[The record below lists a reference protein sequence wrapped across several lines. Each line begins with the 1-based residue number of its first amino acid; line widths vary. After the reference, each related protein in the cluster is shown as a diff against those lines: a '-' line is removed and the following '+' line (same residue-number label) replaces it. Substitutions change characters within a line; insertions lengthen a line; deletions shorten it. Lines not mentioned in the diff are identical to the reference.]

1 MTDSAQ
7 GIPVWD
13 LPASP
18 GCLTTP
24 SLQRMRTRMTPIEKI
39 RNIAIIAH
47 VDHGKTTLVDAMFKG
62 AHMFRDNQRVQER
75 AMDSNDQERER
86 GITILA
92 KTTSLHWG
100 GYRFNIVDTPG
111 HADFGGEVERVLSMV
126 DSVLLVVDAFD
137 GPMPQT
143 KFVTRKALALGLRPI
158 VVINKVDRPGAR
170 PLWAQDAVLD
180 LLIELGATE
189 EQLDFPCVFASAKE
203 GYAMMDI
210 NDPSET
216 LDPLFDTIVKC
227 VPAPTGDPEAPL
239 QMLLT
244 LMDWSDFVGQI
255 GIGRIVNGTI
265 RVGETVS
272 IVKRDGSIQTNRV
285 TQLYGFE
292 GLTRIQLQEAGAGE
306 IIALAGIPEIR
317 VGETIASLTDPKAL
331 EYVDID
337 EPTISMMFMV
347 NTGPFSGQDGKHVQS
362 RRIRERL
369 TKELQHNV
377 ALRVEDT
384 DSPDCWKVSGRG
396 ELHLSVLIETMR
408 REGFELCVSRPEVIL
423 HVDEATGEKL
433 EPYEDVTI
441 DIPEA
446 YMGVTMEHMGN
457 RKAEMQDMGNEGG
470 RLRLHFKIPS
480 RGLIGFRSEFMTD
493 TRGEG
498 ILHSLF
504 SHYGPYKGE
513 LPGRKNGVLISM
525 DACDAVGFALMN
537 LEERGVIFIH
547 PQTKCYEGMIVGEHA
562 RENDLV
568 VNVGKAKK
576 LSNMRASGSDEAT
589 RLTPP
594 REHTLEQALEYI
606 ELDELVEVT
615 PNFIR
620 MRKRVLD
627 SNDRKKSEKRSEA

>member
-1 MTDSAQ
+1 
-7 GIPVWD
+7 
-13 LPASP
+13 
-18 GCLTTP
+18 
-24 SLQRMRTRMTPIEKI
+24 MTPLEKI
-39 RNIAIIAH
+39 RNLAIIAH
-47 VDHGKTTLVDAMFKG
+47 VDHGKTTLVDALFKG

-170 PLWAQDAVLD
+170 PVWSQDQVFD

-189 EQLDFPCVFASAKE
+189 EQLDFPCVFASAKL
-203 GYAMMDI
+203 GYAMLDM
-210 NDPSET
+210 NDPSDS
-216 LDPLFDTIVKC
+216 LDPLFDAIVKHC
-227 VPAPTGDPEAPL
+227 PHPTGSPEAPL
-239 QMLLT
+239 QMLVT

-255 GIGRIVNGTI
+255 GIGRIVNGRI
-265 RVGETVS
+265 HVGDSVAL
-272 IVKRDGSIQTNRV
+272 IKRDGTIQQQKI

-292 GLTRIQLQEAGAGE
+292 GLNRIQLTEGSAGE
-306 IIALAGIPEIR
+306 IVAIAGIEDIR
-317 VGETIASLTDPKAL
+317 VGETIADASNPTAL

-347 NTGPFSGQDGKHVQS
+347 NAGPFAGQDGKYIQS

-369 TKELQHNV
+369 QKELQHNV

-384 DSPDCWKVSGRG
+384 DSPDSFKVSGRG
-396 ELHLSVLIETMR
+396 ELHLSVLIESMR

-423 HVDEATGEKL
+423 HYNEQGEKM

-480 RGLIGFRSEFMTD
+480 RGLIGFRNEFMTD

-498 ILHSLF
+498 IIHSLF
-504 SHYGPYKGE
+504 SHYGPHKGE
-513 LPGRKNGVLISM
+513 LTSRKNGVLISM
-525 DACDAVGFALMN
+525 ETCESVGFALMN
-537 LEERGVIFIH
+537 LEERGVIFIQ
-547 PQTKCYEGMIVGEHA
+547 PGTKCYEGMIVGEHA

-568 VNVGKAKK
+568 VNVAKAKK
-576 LSNMRASGSDEAT
+576 LSNMRSSGSDEAT
-589 RLTPP
+589 RITPP

-606 ELDELVEVT
+606 EPDELVEVT

-627 SNDRKKSEKRSEA
+627 TNERKKSEKRADA

>member
-1 MTDSAQ
+1 
-7 GIPVWD
+7 
-13 LPASP
+13 
-18 GCLTTP
+18 
-24 SLQRMRTRMTPIEKI
+24 MTPLEKI
-39 RNIAIIAH
+39 RNLAIIAH
-47 VDHGKTTLVDAMFKG
+47 VDHGKTTLVDALFKG
-62 AHMFRDNQRVQER
+62 AHMFRDNQRIQER

-143 KFVTRKALALGLRPI
+143 KFVTRKALALGLRPL
-158 VVINKVDRPGAR
+158 VVINKIDRPGAR
-170 PLWAQDAVLD
+170 PVWSQDQVFD

-189 EQLDFPCVFASAKE
+189 EQLDFPCVFASAKL
-203 GYAMMDI
+203 GYAMLDM
-210 NDPSET
+210 NDASET
-216 LDPLFDTIVKC
+216 LDPLFDTIVKHC
-227 VPAPTGDPEAPL
+227 PHPTGSPDAPL
-239 QMLLT
+239 QMLVT

-255 GIGRIVNGTI
+255 GIGRIVNGRI
-265 RVGETVS
+265 HVGDSVAL
-272 IVKRDGSIQTNRV
+272 IKRDGTIQQQKI

-292 GLTRIQLQEAGAGE
+292 GLSRIQLEEGSAGE
-306 IIALAGIPEIR
+306 IVAIAGIEDIR
-317 VGETIASLTDPKAL
+317 VGETIADSASPVAL

-347 NTGPFSGQDGKHVQS
+347 NAGPFAGQDGKYIQS

-369 TKELQHNV
+369 QKELQHNV

-384 DSPDCWKVSGRG
+384 DSPDSFKVSGRG
-396 ELHLSVLIETMR
+396 ELHLSVLIESMR

-423 HVDEATGEKL
+423 RFNDKGEKL

-480 RGLIGFRSEFMTD
+480 RGLIGFRNEFMTD

-498 ILHSLF
+498 IIHSLF
-504 SHYGPYKGE
+504 SHYGPHKGE
-513 LPGRKNGVLISM
+513 LTSRKNGVLISM
-525 DACDAVGFALMN
+525 ETCESVGFALMN
-537 LEERGVIFIH
+537 LEERGVIFIQ
-547 PQTKCYEGMIVGEHA
+547 PGTRCYEGMVVGEHA

-568 VNVGKAKK
+568 VNVAKAKK
-576 LSNMRASGSDEAT
+576 LSNMRSSGSDEAT
-589 RLTPP
+589 RITPP

-606 ELDELVEVT
+606 EPDELVEVT

-627 SNDRKKSEKRSEA
+627 TNERKKSEKRAEA

>member
-1 MTDSAQ
+1 M
-7 GIPVWD
+7 
-13 LPASP
+13 SP
-18 GCLTTP
+18 L
-24 SLQRMRTRMTPIEKI
+24 EKI
-39 RNIAIIAH
+39 RNLAIIAH
-47 VDHGKTTLVDAMFKG
+47 VDHGKTTLVDALFKG

-170 PLWAQDAVLD
+170 PVWSQDQVFD

-189 EQLDFPCVFASAKE
+189 EQLDFPCVFASAKL
-203 GYAMMDI
+203 GYAMLDM
-210 NDPSET
+210 NDASEN
-216 LDPLFDTIVKC
+216 LDPLFDTIVKHC
-227 VPAPTGDPEAPL
+227 PHPTGSPDAPL
-239 QMLLT
+239 QMLVT

-255 GIGRIVNGTI
+255 GIGRIVNGRI
-265 RVGETVS
+265 KVGETVAL
-272 IVKRDGSIQTNRV
+272 VKRDGSIQQHKV

-292 GLTRIQLQEAGAGE
+292 GLSRIQQAEASAGE
-306 IIALAGIPEIR
+306 IVALAGITDIR
-317 VGETIASLTDPKAL
+317 VGETIADLASPAAL

-347 NTGPFSGQDGKHVQS
+347 NAGPFAGQDGKHVQS

-369 TKELQHNV
+369 QKELQHNV

-384 DSPDCWKVSGRG
+384 DSPDSFKVSGRG

-423 HVDEATGEKL
+423 HTDPETGEKL

-446 YMGVTMEHMGN
+446 FMGITMEHMGN

-498 ILHSLF
+498 IIHSLF

-525 DACDAVGFALMN
+525 EQCESVGFALMN
-537 LEERGVIFIH
+537 LEDRGVIFIH
-547 PQTKCYEGMIVGEHA
+547 PNTKCYEGMIVGEHA

-568 VNVGKAKK
+568 VNVAKGKK

-606 ELDELVEVT
+606 ESDELVEVT

-627 SNDRKKSEKRSEA
+627 TNERKKSEKRTEA

>member
-1 MTDSAQ
+1 MTA
-7 GIPVWD
+7 
-13 LPASP
+13 
-18 GCLTTP
+18 
-24 SLQRMRTRMTPIEKI
+24 IEKI

-92 KTTSLHWG
+92 KTTALHWG

-170 PLWAQDAVLD
+170 PLWTQDAVFD
-180 LLIELGATE
+180 LLIELGATDA
-189 EQLDFPCVFASAKE
+189 QLDFCCVFASAKM
-203 GYAMMDI
+203 GYAMLDM
-210 NDPSET
+210 NDPSDS
-216 LDPLFDTIVKC
+216 LDPLFDAIVKH
-227 VPAPTGDPEAPL
+227 VPPPKGDPDASL
-239 QMLLT
+239 QMLIT
-244 LMDWSDFVGQI
+244 LMDYNDFVGQI
-255 GIGRIVNGTI
+255 GIGRIVNGQI
-265 RVGETVS
+265 KVNDTVAL
-272 IVKRDGSIQTNRV
+272 VKRDGTVQTQKV
-285 TQLYGFE
+285 SMLYGFE
-292 GLTRIQLQEAGAGE
+292 GLTRVNLTQASAGE
-306 IIALAGIPEIR
+306 IIALAGIPDIR
-317 VGETIASLTDPKAL
+317 VGETVADLANPVAL
-331 EYVDID
+331 NYVDID
-337 EPTISMMFMV
+337 SPTIAMMFVV
-347 NTGPFSGQDGKHVQS
+347 NNGPFAGQDGKYTQS

-369 TKELQHNV
+369 MKELQFNV

-384 DSPDCWKVSGRG
+384 DGPDAFKVSGRG

-423 HVDEATGEKL
+423 HIDPETGEKM
-433 EPYEDVTI
+433 EPYEDLSI
-441 DIPEA
+441 DVPETA
-446 YMGVTMEHMGN
+446 MGIVMEKLGS
-457 RKAEMQDMGNEGG
+457 RKAEMQDMGQEMG
-470 RLRLHFKIPS
+470 RVRLHFKIPS
-480 RGLIGFRSEFMTD
+480 RGLIGYRSEFMTD

-498 ILHSLF
+498 IIHSLF

-525 DACDAVGFALMN
+525 DQSESVGFALMN
-537 LEERGVIFIH
+537 LEERGVMFIQ
-547 PQTKCYEGMIVGEHA
+547 PGTKCYEGMIVGEHS

-568 VNVGKAKK
+568 VNIAKSKK
-576 LSNMRASGSDEAT
+576 LSNMRTSSSDEAT
-589 RLTPP
+589 RITPP

-606 ELDELVEVT
+606 ADDELVEVT
-615 PNFIR
+615 PNFVR
-620 MRKRVLD
+620 MRKRILAE
-627 SNDRKKSEKRSEA
+627 NDRKKAERRSSN

>member
-1 MTDSAQ
+1 
-7 GIPVWD
+7 
-13 LPASP
+13 
-18 GCLTTP
+18 
-24 SLQRMRTRMTPIEKI
+24 MTPIEKF

-47 VDHGKTTLVDAMFKG
+47 VDHGKTSLVDAMFKA
-62 AHMFRDNQRVQER
+62 AHVFRDNQRVQEQ

-92 KTTSLHWG
+92 KTTAVHWA

-170 PLWAQDAVLD
+170 PLWAYDAVFE
-180 LLIELGATE
+180 LLMELGATD
-189 EQLDFPCVFASAKE
+189 EQLDFPVVYTSAKL
-203 GYAMMDI
+203 GYALHDV
-210 NDPSET
+210 NDNPEGM
-216 LDPLFDTIVKC
+216 DPLFDTIAKHC
-227 VPAPTGDPEAPL
+227 PSPEGSAAEPF
-239 QMLLT
+239 QMLVT

-255 GIGRIVNGTI
+255 GIGRIFNGTI
-265 RVGETVS
+265 RVGDSVAL
-272 IVKRDGSIQTNRV
+272 VKRDGSIEQHKATM
-285 TQLYGFE
+285 LYGFE
-292 GLTRIQLQEAGAGE
+292 GLKRVEQKEASAGD
-306 IIALAGIPEIR
+306 IVAIAGIPDIR
-317 VGETIASLTDPKAL
+317 VGETIASSLEPKGL
-331 EYVDID
+331 PYVDID

-347 NTGPFSGQDGKHVQS
+347 NTGPFAGQDGKHTQS

-384 DSPDCWKVSGRG
+384 EAPDAWKVSGRG

-408 REGFELCVSRPEVIL
+408 REGFELCVSRPEVII
-423 HVDEATGEKL
+423 HTNPETGEKE
-433 EPYEDVTI
+433 EPYEDLQV
-441 DIPEA
+441 DVPEA
-446 YMGVTMEHMGN
+446 YMGVVMEKLGQ
-457 RKAEMQDMGNEGG
+457 RKAEMQDMANELG
-470 RLRLHFKIPS
+470 RVRLHFKIPS
-480 RGLIGFRSEFMTD
+480 RGLIGYRSEALTD

-498 ILHSLF
+498 ILNSTF

-513 LPGRKNGVLISM
+513 MPGRKNGVLISM
-525 DACDAVGFALMN
+525 DQNEAVGYAIMN
-537 LEERGVIFIH
+537 LEDRGIFFIH
-547 PQTKCYEGMIVGEHA
+547 PGMKCYEGMIVGEHC
-562 RENDLV
+562 RDSDLV
-568 VNVGKAKK
+568 VNIAKGKK
-576 LSNMRASGSDEAT
+576 LTNMRASGSDDAT

-606 ELDELVEVT
+606 DDDELVEVT

-620 MRKRVLD
+620 MRKKILD
-627 SNDRKKSEKRSEA
+627 VHARKKSERRLEA

>member
-1 MTDSAQ
+1 M
-7 GIPVWD
+7 D
-13 LPASP
+13 LD
-18 GCLTTP
+18 
-24 SLQRMRTRMTPIEKI
+24 MTPIQKI
-39 RNIAIIAH
+39 RNLAIIAH
-47 VDHGKTTLVDAMFKG
+47 VDHGKTTLVDALFKG
-62 AHMFRDNQRVQER
+62 AHMFRDNQKVQER

-170 PLWAQDAVLD
+170 PHWSQDQVFE
-180 LLIELGATE
+180 LLIELGAND
-189 EQLDFPCVFASAKE
+189 EQLDFPCVFASAKN
-203 GYAMMDI
+203 GYAMLDM
-210 NDPSET
+210 NDPAEN
-216 LDPLFDTIVKC
+216 LDPLFDTIAKHC
-227 VPAPTGDPEAPL
+227 PHPKGSPEEPL
-239 QMLLT
+239 QMLVT
-244 LMDWSDFVGQI
+244 LMDYNDFVGQI
-255 GIGRIVNGTI
+255 GIGRIVNGKI
-265 RVGETVS
+265 KVGEQVAL
-272 IVKRDGSIQTNRV
+272 VKRDGSIQNHKV

-292 GLTRIQLQEAGAGE
+292 GLSRIAQTEAQAGE
-306 IIALAGIPEIR
+306 MIALAGIPDIR
-317 VGETIASLTDPKAL
+317 VGETIASAENPVAL
-331 EYVDID
+331 PYVEID

-347 NTGPFSGQDGKHVQS
+347 NAGPFAGQDGKHVQS

-369 TKELQHNV
+369 MKELQHNV

-384 DSPDCWKVSGRG
+384 ETPDAFKVSGRG
-396 ELHLSVLIETMR
+396 ELHLSVLIESMR
-408 REGFELCVSRPEVIL
+408 REGFELCVSRPEVII
-423 HVDEATGEKL
+423 HTNENGEKE
-433 EPYEDVTI
+433 EPYEDLTV
-441 DIPEA
+441 DVPET
-446 YMGVTMEHMGN
+446 YMGVVMDKLGQ
-457 RKAEMQDMGNEGG
+457 RKAEMQDMANEGG
-470 RLRLHFKIPS
+470 RVRLHFKIPS
-480 RGLIGFRSEFMTD
+480 RGLIGYRSEFMTD

-498 ILHSLF
+498 ILNTLF

-513 LPGRKNGVLISM
+513 LPSRKNGVLISM
-525 DACDAVGFALMN
+525 ETAESVGFALMN
-537 LEERGVIFIH
+537 LEDRGVIFIH

-568 VNVGKAKK
+568 VNIAKGKK
-576 LSNMRASGSDEAT
+576 LTNMRSSGADEAT

-606 ELDELVEVT
+606 EQDELVEVT

-620 MRKRVLD
+620 MRKRILD
-627 SNDRKKSEKRSEA
+627 ESERKKAEKRAAV

>member
-1 MTDSAQ
+1 
-7 GIPVWD
+7 
-13 LPASP
+13 
-18 GCLTTP
+18 
-24 SLQRMRTRMTPIEKI
+24 MTPIEKI
-39 RNIAIIAH
+39 RNLAIIAH
-47 VDHGKTTLVDAMFKG
+47 VDHGKTTLVDALFKG
-62 AHMFRDNQRVQER
+62 AHMFRDNQKVQER

-100 GYRFNIVDTPG
+100 GHRFNIVDTPG

-170 PLWAQDAVLD
+170 PHWSQDQVFE
-180 LLIELGATE
+180 LLIELGAND
-189 EQLDFPCVFASAKE
+189 EQLDFPCVFASAKN
-203 GYAMMDI
+203 GYAMMDV
-210 NDPSET
+210 NDNSET
-216 LDPLFDTIVKC
+216 MDPLFDTIVKHC
-227 VPAPTGDPEAPL
+227 PHPKGSPDAPL
-239 QMLLT
+239 QMLVT
-244 LMDWSDFVGQI
+244 LMDYNDFVGQI
-255 GIGRIVNGTI
+255 GIGRIVNGKLK
-265 RVGETVS
+265 VGEQVS
-272 IVKRDGSIQTNRV
+272 LVKRDGSVQSHKV

-292 GLTRIQLQEAGAGE
+292 GLTRISQTEAQAGE
-306 IIALAGIPEIR
+306 IIALAGIPDIR
-317 VGETIASLTDPKAL
+317 VGETVAAAENPVAL
-331 EYVDID
+331 PYVEID

-347 NTGPFSGQDGKHVQS
+347 NAGPFAGQDGKHVQS

-384 DSPDCWKVSGRG
+384 ETPDAFKVSGRG
-396 ELHLSVLIETMR
+396 ELHLSVLIESMR
-408 REGFELCVSRPEVIL
+408 REGFELCVSRPEVII
-423 HVDEATGEKL
+423 HTNADGEKE
-433 EPYEDVTI
+433 EPYEDLTVDVPDT
-441 DIPEA
+441 
-446 YMGVTMEHMGN
+446 YMGVVMDKLGQ
-457 RKAEMQDMGNEGG
+457 RKAEMQDMANEGG
-470 RLRLHFKIPS
+470 RVRLHFKIPS
-480 RGLIGFRSEFMTD
+480 RGLIGYRSEFMTD

-498 ILHSLF
+498 ILNTLF

-525 DACDAVGFALMN
+525 ETAESVGFALMN
-537 LEERGVIFIH
+537 LEDRGIIFIH

-568 VNVGKAKK
+568 VNIAKGKK
-576 LSNMRASGSDEAT
+576 LTNMRSSGADEAT

-606 ELDELVEVT
+606 ENDELVEVT

-620 MRKRVLD
+620 MRKRILD
-627 SNDRKKSEKRSEA
+627 ESERKKAEKRALV

>member
-1 MTDSAQ
+1 MTA
-7 GIPVWD
+7 
-13 LPASP
+13 
-18 GCLTTP
+18 
-24 SLQRMRTRMTPIEKI
+24 IEKI

-92 KTTSLHWG
+92 KTTALHWG

-143 KFVTRKALALGLRPI
+143 KFVTRKALALGLKPI

-170 PLWAQDAVLD
+170 PLWSQDAVFD
-180 LLIELGATE
+180 LLIELGATD
-189 EQLDFPCVFASAKE
+189 EQLDFCCVFASAKM

-210 NDPSET
+210 NDASET
-216 LDPLFDTIVKC
+216 LDPLFDAIVKHC
-227 VPAPTGDPEAPL
+227 PSPKGNAEAPL
-239 QMLLT
+239 QMLVT
-244 LMDWSDFVGQI
+244 LMDYNDFVGQI
-255 GIGRIVNGTI
+255 GIGRLVNGTLK
-265 RVGETVS
+265 VNDQVS
-272 IVKRDGSIQTNRV
+272 LMKRDGSVQTHKV
-285 TQLYGFE
+285 SMLYGFE
-292 GLTRIQLQEAGAGE
+292 GLTRVNQAQAFAGE
-306 IIALAGIPEIR
+306 IIALAGIPDIR
-317 VGETIASLTDPKAL
+317 VGETIAAL
-331 EYVDID
+331 ENPEALPYVEID
-337 EPTISMMFMV
+337 EPTISMMFVV
-347 NTGPFSGQDGKHVQS
+347 NNGPFAGQDGKYTQS

-369 TKELQHNV
+369 MKELQFNV

-384 DSPDCWKVSGRG
+384 DGPDAFKVSGRG

-423 HVDEATGEKL
+423 HNDPETGEKM
-433 EPYEDVTI
+433 EPYEDLSI
-441 DIPEA
+441 DVPEVS
-446 YMGVTMEHMGN
+446 MGIVMEKLGS
-457 RKAEMQDMGNEGG
+457 RKAEMQDMGQELG
-470 RLRLHFKIPS
+470 RVRLHFKIPS
-480 RGLIGFRSEFMTD
+480 RGLIGYRSEFMTD

-498 ILHSLF
+498 IIHSLF

-525 DACDAVGFALMN
+525 DQSESVGFALMN
-537 LEERGVIFIH
+537 LEERGVMFIQ
-547 PQTKCYEGMIVGEHA
+547 PGTKCYEGMIVGEHS

-568 VNVGKAKK
+568 VNIAKSKK
-576 LSNMRASGSDEAT
+576 LSNMRTSSSDEAT
-589 RLTPP
+589 RITPP

-606 ELDELVEVT
+606 EDDELVEVT
-615 PNFIR
+615 PTNIR
-620 MRKRVLD
+620 MRKRIL
-627 SNDRKKSEKRSEA
+627 SESDRKKSERRNNTFN

>member
-1 MTDSAQ
+1 MTAITQ
-7 GIPVWD
+7 
-13 LPASP
+13 
-18 GCLTTP
+18 
-24 SLQRMRTRMTPIEKI
+24 I

-62 AHMFRDNQRVQER
+62 AHTFRDNQKVKER

-92 KTTSLHWG
+92 KTTSLQWHD
-100 GYRFNIVDTPG
+100 YRFNIVDTPG

-170 PLWAQDAVLD
+170 PHWSQDQVFD
-180 LLIELGATE
+180 LLIELGATD
-189 EQLDFPCVFASAKE
+189 EQLDFPCVFASAKQ
-203 GYAMMDI
+203 GYAMLDT
-210 NDPSET
+210 DHPSDN
-216 LDPLFDTIVKC
+216 LDPLFDTIVKQC
-227 VPAPTGDPEAPL
+227 PHPKGSSTEPL
-239 QMLLT
+239 QMLVT
-244 LMDWSDFVGQI
+244 LMDYNDFVGQI
-255 GIGRIVNGTI
+255 GIGRLVNGTI
-265 RVGETVS
+265 KVGESVAL
-272 IVKRDGSIQTNRV
+272 VKRDGSLQQHRI

-292 GLTRIQLQEAGAGE
+292 GLTRVPMQEAHAGE
-306 IIALAGIPEIR
+306 IIAIAGIPDIR
-317 VGETIASLTDPKAL
+317 VGETIASAENPVAL

-337 EPTISMMFMV
+337 QPTISMMFMV
-347 NTGPFSGQDGKHVQS
+347 NAGPFAGQDGKHVQS

-384 DSPDCWKVSGRG
+384 ETPDAFKVSGRG
-396 ELHLSVLIETMR
+396 ELHLSVLIESMR
-408 REGFELCVSRPEVIL
+408 REGFELCVSRPEVII
-423 HVDEATGEKL
+423 HTNEDGQRE
-433 EPYEDVTI
+433 EPYEDITV
-441 DIPEA
+441 DVPEA
-446 YMGVTMEHMGN
+446 YMGVVMEKLGT
-457 RKAEMQDMGNEGG
+457 RKAEMQDMANEQG
-470 RLRLHFKIPS
+470 RVRLHFKIPS
-480 RGLIGFRSEFMTD
+480 RGLIGYRSEFMTD

-498 ILHSLF
+498 IINSLF

-513 LPGRKNGVLISM
+513 MPGRKNGVLISM
-525 DACDAVGFALMN
+525 ETAESVGFALMN
-537 LEERGVIFIH
+537 LEDRGIIFIH
-547 PQTKCYEGMIVGEHA
+547 PQTKCYEGMIIGEHA

-568 VNVGKAKK
+568 VNIAKGKK
-576 LSNMRASGSDEAT
+576 LSNMRASGSDDAT

-606 ELDELVEVT
+606 ENDELVEVT

-620 MRKRVLD
+620 MRKRILAE
-627 SNDRKKSEKRSEA
+627 SDRKKAEKRALV

>member
-1 MTDSAQ
+1 MTA
-7 GIPVWD
+7 
-13 LPASP
+13 
-18 GCLTTP
+18 
-24 SLQRMRTRMTPIEKI
+24 IEKI

-92 KTTSLHWG
+92 KTTALHWG

-158 VVINKVDRPGAR
+158 VVINKIDRPGAR
-170 PLWAQDAVLD
+170 PLWTQDAVFD
-180 LLIELGATE
+180 LLIELGATDA
-189 EQLDFPCVFASAKE
+189 QLDFACVFASAKQ
-203 GYAMMDI
+203 GYAMLDI
-210 NDPSET
+210 NDASEN
-216 LDPLFDTIVKC
+216 LDPLFDAIVKH
-227 VPAPTGDPEAPL
+227 VPPPKGDPDASL
-239 QMLLT
+239 QMLIT
-244 LMDWSDFVGQI
+244 LMDYNDFVGQI
-255 GIGRIVNGTI
+255 GIGRIVNGQI
-265 RVGETVS
+265 KVNDTVAL
-272 IVKRDGSIQTNRV
+272 VKRDGTVQTQKV
-285 TQLYGFE
+285 SMLYGFE
-292 GLTRIQLQEAGAGE
+292 GLTRVNLTQASAGE
-306 IIALAGIPEIR
+306 IVALAGIPDIR
-317 VGETIASLTDPKAL
+317 VGETVADLANPVAL

-337 EPTISMMFMV
+337 EPTIAMMFVV
-347 NTGPFSGQDGKHVQS
+347 NNGPFAGQDGKYTQS

-369 TKELQHNV
+369 MKELQFNV

-384 DSPDCWKVSGRG
+384 DSPDSFKVSGRG

-423 HVDEATGEKL
+423 HTDPETGEKM
-433 EPYEDVTI
+433 EPYEDLSI
-441 DIPEA
+441 DVPEVA
-446 YMGVTMEHMGN
+446 MGIVMEKLGS
-457 RKAEMQDMGNEGG
+457 RKAEMQDMGQELG
-470 RLRLHFKIPS
+470 RVRLHFKIPS
-480 RGLIGFRSEFMTD
+480 RGLIGYRSEFMTD

-498 ILHSLF
+498 IIHSLF

-525 DACDAVGFALMN
+525 DQSESVGFALMN
-537 LEERGVIFIH
+537 LEERGVMFIQ
-547 PQTKCYEGMIVGEHA
+547 PGVKCYEGMIVGEHA

-568 VNVGKAKK
+568 VNIAKSKK
-576 LSNMRASGSDEAT
+576 LSNMRSSGSDDAT
-589 RLTPP
+589 RITPP
-594 REHTLEQALEYI
+594 RDHTLEQALEYI
-606 ELDELVEVT
+606 ADDELVEVT

-620 MRKRVLD
+620 MRKRIL
-627 SNDRKKSEKRSEA
+627 SENDRKKAERRSSNSN

>member
-1 MTDSAQ
+1 MTA
-7 GIPVWD
+7 
-13 LPASP
+13 
-18 GCLTTP
+18 
-24 SLQRMRTRMTPIEKI
+24 IEKL
-39 RNIAIIAH
+39 RNVAIIAH
-47 VDHGKTTLVDAMFKG
+47 VDHGKTTLVDAMFKA

-100 GYRFNIVDTPG
+100 GHRFNIVDTPG

-143 KFVTRKALALGLRPI
+143 KFVTRKALALGLKPI

-170 PLWAQDAVLD
+170 PLWAQDAVFE
-180 LLIELGATE
+180 LLIELGASD
-189 EQLDFPCVFASAKE
+189 EQLDFPCVFASARE
-203 GYAMMDI
+203 GYAMLDP
-210 NDPSET
+210 NDASET
-216 LDPLFDTIVKC
+216 LDPLFDTIVKHC
-227 VPAPTGDPEAPL
+227 PVPKGSVAGPL
-239 QMLLT
+239 QLLVT
-244 LMDWSDFVGQI
+244 LMDYNDFVGQI

-265 RVGETVS
+265 KVGETVS
-272 IVKRDGSIQTNRV
+272 LVKRDGSVQQHRV

-292 GLTRIQLQEAGAGE
+292 GLSRVQLQQGSAGE
-306 IIALAGIPEIR
+306 IVAIAGIPDIR
-317 VGETIASLTDPKAL
+317 VGETIASLEDPQAL
-331 EYVDID
+331 GYVDID

-369 TKELQHNV
+369 QRELQHNV

-384 DSPDCWKVSGRG
+384 DSLDCWKVSGRG

-423 HVDEATGEKL
+423 HTDPQTGEKQ

-441 DIPEA
+441 DIPDA
-446 YMGVTMEHMGN
+446 YMGVVMEHMGN
-457 RKAEMQDMGNEGG
+457 RKAEMQDMANESG

-498 ILHSLF
+498 IIHSLF

-513 LPGRKNGVLISM
+513 LPGRKNGVLVAMEQSE
-525 DACDAVGFALMN
+525 AVGFALMN

-547 PQTKCYEGMIVGEHA
+547 PGMRCYEGMIVGEHA

-568 VNVGKAKK
+568 VNVAKGKK

-606 ELDELVEVT
+606 EWDELVEVT

-627 SNDRKKSEKRSEA
+627 SNERKKSEKRAMA

>member
-1 MTDSAQ
+1 
-7 GIPVWD
+7 
-13 LPASP
+13 
-18 GCLTTP
+18 
-24 SLQRMRTRMTPIEKI
+24 
-39 RNIAIIAH
+39 
-47 VDHGKTTLVDAMFKG
+47 
-62 AHMFRDNQRVQER
+62 
-75 AMDSNDQERER
+75 MDSNDQERER

-92 KTTSLHWG
+92 KTTALHWG

-170 PLWAQDAVLD
+170 PVWCQDQVFD

-189 EQLDFPCVFASAKE
+189 EQLDFPCVFASAKM
-203 GYAMMDI
+203 GYAMLDM
-210 NDPSET
+210 NDPSES
-216 LDPLFDTIVKC
+216 LDPLFDTIVKHC
-227 VPAPTGDPEAPL
+227 PHPTGSPDAPL
-239 QMLLT
+239 QMLVT

-255 GIGRIVNGTI
+255 GIGRIVNGRI
-265 RVGETVS
+265 HVGDSVAL
-272 IVKRDGSIQTNRV
+272 IKRDGTIQAQKI

-292 GLTRIQLQEAGAGE
+292 GLSRIQLEEGSAGE
-306 IIALAGIPEIR
+306 IVAIAGIEDIR
-317 VGETIASLTDPKAL
+317 VGETIADSASPVAL

-347 NTGPFSGQDGKHVQS
+347 NAGPFAGQDGKYIQS

-369 TKELQHNV
+369 QKELQHNV

-384 DSPDCWKVSGRG
+384 DSPDSFKVSGRG

-423 HVDEATGEKL
+423 HYTEQGEKM

-480 RGLIGFRSEFMTD
+480 RGLIGFRNEFMTD

-498 ILHSLF
+498 IIHSLF
-504 SHYGPYKGE
+504 SHYGPHKGE
-513 LPGRKNGVLISM
+513 LTSRKNGVLISM
-525 DACDAVGFALMN
+525 EQCESVGFALMN
-537 LEERGVIFIH
+537 LEERGVIFIQ
-547 PQTKCYEGMIVGEHA
+547 PNTKCYEGMIVGEHA

-568 VNVGKAKK
+568 VNVAKAKK
-576 LSNMRASGSDEAT
+576 LSNMRSSGSDEAT
-589 RLTPP
+589 RITPP

-606 ELDELVEVT
+606 EPDELVEVT

-627 SNDRKKSEKRSEA
+627 TNERKKSEKRSAE

>member
-1 MTDSAQ
+1 
-7 GIPVWD
+7 
-13 LPASP
+13 
-18 GCLTTP
+18 
-24 SLQRMRTRMTPIEKI
+24 
-39 RNIAIIAH
+39 
-47 VDHGKTTLVDAMFKG
+47 
-62 AHMFRDNQRVQER
+62 
-75 AMDSNDQERER
+75 
-86 GITILA
+86 
-92 KTTSLHWG
+92 
-100 GYRFNIVDTPG
+100 
-111 HADFGGEVERVLSMV
+111 VERVLSMV

-170 PLWAQDAVLD
+170 PHWTQDQVFD
-180 LLIELGATE
+180 LLIELGATD

-203 GYAMMDI
+203 GYAMLDM
-210 NDPSET
+210 NDPT
-216 LDPLFDTIVKC
+216 DNLDPLFDTIVKSC
-227 VPAPTGDPEAPL
+227 PQPKGSAAEPL
-239 QMLLT
+239 QMLIT

-265 RVGETVS
+265 KVGETVS
-272 IVKRDGSIQTNRV
+272 LVKRDGSIQQHRV

-292 GLTRIQLQEAGAGE
+292 GLSRVQATEASTGE
-306 IIALAGIPEIR
+306 IVALAGIPDIR
-317 VGETIASLTDPKAL
+317 VGETVASLENPQPL
-331 EYVDID
+331 EYVEID

-347 NTGPFSGQDGKHVQS
+347 NTGPFAGQDGKYIQS

-384 DSPDCWKVSGRG
+384 DSPDSWKVSGRG
-396 ELHLSVLIETMR
+396 ELHLSVLIESMR
-408 REGFELCVSRPEVIL
+408 REGFELCVSRPEVII
-423 HVDEATGEKL
+423 HHDEVTGEKL

-441 DIPEA
+441 DVPESA
-446 YMGVTMEHMGN
+446 MGVVMEKMGL
-457 RKAEMQDMGNEGG
+457 RKAEMQDMGNEMG
-470 RLRLHFKIPS
+470 RIRLHFKIPS
-480 RGLIGFRSEFMTD
+480 RGLIGYRSEFMTD

-498 ILHSLF
+498 ILNALF

-513 LPGRKNGVLISM
+513 LPGRKNGVLICMEQCES
-525 DACDAVGFALMN
+525 VGFALMN
-537 LEERGVIFIH
+537 LEDRGVIFIT

-568 VNVGKAKK
+568 VNVAKAKK
-576 LSNMRASGSDEAT
+576 LSNMRSSGSDDAT

-594 REHTLEQALEYI
+594 REHTLEQALEYV
-606 ELDELVEVT
+606 EFDELVEVT

-627 SNDRKKSEKRSEA
+627 GNERKKSERQG

>member
-1 MTDSAQ
+1 MTA
-7 GIPVWD
+7 
-13 LPASP
+13 
-18 GCLTTP
+18 
-24 SLQRMRTRMTPIEKI
+24 IEKI

-92 KTTSLHWG
+92 KTTALHWG

-158 VVINKVDRPGAR
+158 VVINKIDRPGAR
-170 PLWAQDAVLD
+170 PTWTQDAVFD
-180 LLIELGATE
+180 LLIELGATD
-189 EQLDFPCVFASAKE
+189 EQLDFCCVFASAKM

-210 NDPSET
+210 NDASET
-216 LDPLFDTIVKC
+216 LDPLFDAIVKHC
-227 VPAPTGDPEAPL
+227 PPPTGDPEAPL
-239 QMLLT
+239 QMLVT
-244 LMDWSDFVGQI
+244 LMDYNDFVGQI
-255 GIGRIVNGTI
+255 GIGRVVNGQI
-265 RVGETVS
+265 KVNEQVAL
-272 IVKRDGSIQTNRV
+272 IKRDGTIQSHKV
-285 TQLYGFE
+285 TMLYGFE
-292 GLTRIQLQEAGAGE
+292 GLTRVNLTQASAGE
-306 IIALAGIPEIR
+306 IIALAGIPDIR
-317 VGETIASLTDPKAL
+317 VGETIASLETPQAL
-331 EYVDID
+331 EYVEID
-337 EPTISMMFMV
+337 EPTISMMFVV
-347 NTGPFSGQDGKHVQS
+347 NNGPFAGQDGKYTQS

-369 TKELQHNV
+369 MKELQFNV

-384 DSPDCWKVSGRG
+384 ESPDSFKVSGRG

-423 HVDEATGEKL
+423 HTDPVTGEKL
-433 EPYEDVTI
+433 EPYEDLSI
-441 DIPEA
+441 DVPEVA
-446 YMGVTMEHMGN
+446 MGIVMEKLGG
-457 RKAEMQDMGNEGG
+457 RKAEMQDMGQELG
-470 RLRLHFKIPS
+470 RVRLHFKIPS
-480 RGLIGFRSEFMTD
+480 RGLIGYRSEFMTD

-498 ILHSLF
+498 IIHSLF

-525 DACDAVGFALMN
+525 DQSESVGFALMN
-537 LEERGVIFIH
+537 LEERGVMFIQ
-547 PQTKCYEGMIVGEHA
+547 PGTKCYEGMVVGEHA

-568 VNVGKAKK
+568 VNIAKSKK
-576 LSNMRASGSDEAT
+576 LSNMRSSGSDEAT
-589 RLTPP
+589 RITPP

-606 ELDELVEVT
+606 ADDELVEVT

-620 MRKRVLD
+620 MRKRIL
-627 SNDRKKSEKRSEA
+627 SENERKKAERRSNN

>member
-1 MTDSAQ
+1 
-7 GIPVWD
+7 
-13 LPASP
+13 
-18 GCLTTP
+18 
-24 SLQRMRTRMTPIEKI
+24 MTPLEKI

-47 VDHGKTTLVDAMFKG
+47 VDHGKTTLVDALFKG

-170 PLWAQDAVLD
+170 PVWSQDQVFD

-189 EQLDFPCVFASAKE
+189 EQLDFPCVFASAKL
-203 GYAMMDI
+203 GYAMLDMNEASD
-210 NDPSET
+210 S
-216 LDPLFDTIVKC
+216 LDPLFDTIVKHC
-227 VPAPTGDPEAPL
+227 PHPTGRPDAPL
-239 QMLLT
+239 QMLVT

-255 GIGRIVNGTI
+255 GIGRIVNGRI
-265 RVGETVS
+265 KVGETVGL
-272 IVKRDGSIQTNRV
+272 VKRDGSIQQHKV

-292 GLTRIQLQEAGAGE
+292 GLSRIQQTEASAGE
-306 IIALAGIPEIR
+306 IVAIAGIADIR
-317 VGETIASLTDPKAL
+317 VGETIADASTPVAL

-347 NTGPFSGQDGKHVQS
+347 NAGPFAGQDGKLIQS

-369 TKELQHNV
+369 QKELQHNV

-384 DSPDCWKVSGRG
+384 DSPDSFKVSGRG

-423 HVDEATGEKL
+423 HIDPVTGEKL

-480 RGLIGFRSEFMTD
+480 RGLIGFRNEFMTD

-498 ILHSLF
+498 LIHSLF
-504 SHYGPYKGE
+504 SHYGPHKGD
-513 LPGRKNGVLISM
+513 LVGRKNGVLISM
-525 DACDAVGFALMN
+525 DQCEAVGFALMN
-537 LEERGVIFIH
+537 LEERGVIFIQ
-547 PQTKCYEGMIVGEHA
+547 PGTKCYEGMIVGEHA

-568 VNVGKAKK
+568 VNVAKAKK
-576 LSNMRASGSDEAT
+576 LSNMRSSGSDEAT
-589 RLTPP
+589 RITPP

-606 ELDELVEVT
+606 ESDELVEVT

-627 SNDRKKSEKRSEA
+627 TNERKKSEKRSDA

>member
-1 MTDSAQ
+1 
-7 GIPVWD
+7 
-13 LPASP
+13 
-18 GCLTTP
+18 
-24 SLQRMRTRMTPIEKI
+24 MTPLEKI
-39 RNIAIIAH
+39 RNLAIIAH
-47 VDHGKTTLVDAMFKG
+47 VDHGKTTLVDALFKG

-170 PLWAQDAVLD
+170 PVWSQDQVFE

-189 EQLDFPCVFASAKE
+189 EQLDFPCVFASAKM
-203 GYAMMDI
+203 GYAMLDM
-210 NDPSET
+210 NDASET
-216 LDPLFDTIVKC
+216 LDPLFDAIVKHC
-227 VPAPTGDPEAPL
+227 PHPTGSPEAPL
-239 QMLLT
+239 QMLVT

-255 GIGRIVNGTI
+255 GIGRIVNGRI
-265 RVGETVS
+265 HVGDSVAL
-272 IVKRDGSIQTNRV
+272 IKRDGTIQQQKI

-292 GLTRIQLQEAGAGE
+292 GLTRVNLTEASAGE
-306 IIALAGIPEIR
+306 IVAIAGIADIR
-317 VGETIASLTDPKAL
+317 VGETIADASNPRAL
-331 EYVDID
+331 AYVDID

-347 NTGPFSGQDGKHVQS
+347 NAGPFAGQDGKHVQS

-369 TKELQHNV
+369 QKELQHNV

-384 DSPDCWKVSGRG
+384 DSPDSFKVSGRG

-423 HVDEATGEKL
+423 HVDPVTGEKL

-480 RGLIGFRSEFMTD
+480 RGLIG
-493 TRGEG
+493 
-498 ILHSLF
+498 
-504 SHYGPYKGE
+504 
-513 LPGRKNGVLISM
+513 VLISM
-525 DACDAVGFALMN
+525 EQCESVGFALMN

-547 PQTKCYEGMIVGEHA
+547 PGTKCYEGMIVGEHA

-568 VNVGKAKK
+568 VNVAKGKK

-606 ELDELVEVT
+606 EADELVEVT

-627 SNDRKKSEKRSEA
+627 TNERKKSEKRADA

>member
-1 MTDSAQ
+1 MT
-7 GIPVWD
+7 
-13 LPASP
+13 
-18 GCLTTP
+18 
-24 SLQRMRTRMTPIEKI
+24 SLEKI

-47 VDHGKTTLVDAMFKG
+47 VDHGKTTLVDALFKG

-170 PLWAQDAVLD
+170 PLWSQDQVFD

-189 EQLDFPCVFASAKE
+189 EQLDFPCVFASAKQ
-203 GYAMMDI
+203 GYAMLDM
-210 NDPSET
+210 NDASEN
-216 LDPLFDTIVKC
+216 LDPLFDTIVKHC
-227 VPAPTGDPEAPL
+227 PHPKGSPDAPL
-239 QMLLT
+239 QMLVT

-255 GIGRIVNGTI
+255 GIGRIVNGRI
-265 RVGETVS
+265 KVGETVGV
-272 IVKRDGSIQTNRV
+272 VKRDGSVQQHKV

-292 GLTRIQLQEAGAGE
+292 GLSRIQQTEASAGE
-306 IIALAGIPEIR
+306 IVALAGIPDIR
-317 VGETIASLTDPKAL
+317 VGETIADAASPVALT
-331 EYVDID
+331 YVDID

-347 NTGPFSGQDGKHVQS
+347 NAGPFAGQDGKHVQS

-369 TKELQHNV
+369 QKELQHNV

-384 DSPDCWKVSGRG
+384 DSPDSFKVSGRG

-423 HVDEATGEKL
+423 HTDPETGEKL

-446 YMGVTMEHMGN
+446 FMGVVMEHMGN

-525 DACDAVGFALMN
+525 ESCEAVGFALMN

-547 PQTKCYEGMIVGEHA
+547 PNTRCYEGMIVGEHA

-568 VNVGKAKK
+568 VNVAKGKK

-606 ELDELVEVT
+606 EADELVEVT

-627 SNDRKKSEKRSEA
+627 TNERKKSEKRTEA